1 MPRFLICRFCPFIF
15 FIWTCVIVILVFVI
29 AKLKSINIT
38 LSLWIVFIKPFHMR
52 LKFLLERMLLQFS
65 FRQIL
70 SCLCTP
76 PIESPHELKVEILL
90 MTLPLTVFF
99 KESWALGCYLA
110 FWILLGFGRV
120 KTAEWIIV
128 GCRIGILENF
138 IYEWYR
144 LLSINV
150 ESIDCFKFFV
160 VKFRCKIGILCRV
173 IGLRTESQYR
183 SWYELCLVLDSIE
196 ADLPPVET
204 NLLLEHQTIQ
214 ICVLQVSILLLC
226 GC

>member
-1 MPRFLICRFCPFIF
+1 M
-15 FIWTCVIVILVFVI
+15 
-29 AKLKSINIT
+29 S
-38 LSLWIVFIKPFHMR
+38 

-65 FRQIL
+65 FRQIFSRL
-70 SCLCTP
+70 STP

-90 MTLPLTVFF
+90 MAFPLTVFF
-99 KESWALGCYLA
+99 KEGWALGCYLA
-110 FWILLGFGRV
+110 FWILLGFGRM
-120 KTAEWIIV
+120 KTAQWITI

-138 IYEWYR
+138 IYKRYR

-150 ESIDCFKFFV
+150 ESIDCLKFFC
-160 VKFRCKIGILCRV
+160 VKFRHKIGILCRV
-173 IGLRTESQYR
+173 IGLRTESWYW
-183 SWYELCLVLDSIE
+183 SWNELWLVLDSIE

>member
-38 LSLWIVFIKPFHMR
+38 LGLWIVFIKPFHMR

-99 KESWALGCYLA
+99 KEGWALGCYFA